1 MREVIIIS
9 AILIVAG
16 VIWRIIKP
24 QGLDA
29 DQLRTSLT
37 GIVYNLLLPALVIG
51 VLWRAEL
58 TASSFVI
65 ILMAAVGVFFGM
77 GVTWVW
83 LKLFPQSLPATG
95 ALLLAAAFPN
105 ATYLG
110 LPVLESVLGESARA
124 IAIQYDLLSCTPILL
139 SVGIL
144 VAAHFGESKG
154 DAPNIVRNLIRVPPL
169 WAAIVGVSLNLTEI
183 SQPEILQQ
191 LFQMLGNGVVPL
203 MLFSIGLSLRWRAGW
218 GRQFGQVLPV
228 VITQLLL
235 TPLLIFWLVPLFGV
249 SAKIEM
255 ALVLEAAMPSMVLGI
270 VLADRYHLD
279 SHLYAMAV
287 TITTA
292 LSLITL
298 PLWFSMMGG

>member
-1 MREVIIIS
+1 
-9 AILIVAG
+9 
-16 VIWRIIKP
+16 
-24 QGLDA
+24 
-29 DQLRTSLT
+29 
-37 GIVYNLLLPALVIG
+37 
-51 VLWRAEL
+51 
-58 TASSFVI
+58 
-65 ILMAAVGVFFGM
+65 
-77 GVTWVW
+77 
-83 LKLFPQSLPATG
+83 
-95 ALLLAAAFPN
+95 
-105 ATYLG
+105 
-110 LPVLESVLGESARA
+110 
-124 IAIQYDLLSCTPILL
+124 
-139 SVGIL
+139 
-144 VAAHFGESKG
+144 
-154 DAPNIVRNLIRVPPL
+154 
-169 WAAIVGVSLNLTEI
+169 
-183 SQPEILQQ
+183 
-191 LFQMLGNGVVPL
+191 MLGNGVVPL

-235 TPLLIFWLVPLFGV
+235 TPLLIFWLIPLFGV

>member
-1 MREVIIIS
+1 MQEVITIS

-16 VIWRIIKP
+16 VLWRLIEP

-29 DQLRTSLT
+29 DQLRRSLT
-37 GIVYNLLLPALVIG
+37 GVVYNLLLPALVIG
-51 VLWRAEL
+51 VLWEAEL
-58 TASSFVI
+58 STSSFVI
-65 ILMAAVGVFFGM
+65 VLMAAVGVFCGM
-77 GVTWVW
+77 GLTWTW
-83 LKLFPQSLPATG
+83 LRLFPQPLPTTG

-144 VAAHFGESKG
+144 IAIHFGESKEQETH
-154 DAPNIVRNLIRVPPL
+154 IVKNLLRVPPL
-169 WAAIVGVSLNLTEI
+169 WAAIVGVLLNLTGS
-183 SQPEILQQ
+183 SQPQLLLQ

-203 MLFSIGLSLRWRAGW
+203 MLFSIGLSLRWRTGW
-218 GRQFGQVLPV
+218 SRQFNQVLPV
-228 VITQLLL
+228 AVTQLAL
-235 TPLLIFWLVPLFGV
+235 TPAIIFWLVPMFGV
-249 SAKIEM
+249 DSRIEM

-270 VLADRYHLD
+270 VLADRYQLD
-279 SHLYAMAV
+279 SHIYAMAV
-287 TITTA
+287 TVTTV

-298 PLWFSMMGG
+298 PLWYSVMGG

>member
-1 MREVIIIS
+1 MREVITIS

-139 SVGIL
+139 SVGIWWPPTL
-144 VAAHFGESKG
+144 VSQKAM
-154 DAPNIVRNLIRVPPL
+154 APTLSETL
-169 WAAIVGVSLNLTEI
+169 
-183 SQPEILQQ
+183 
-191 LFQMLGNGVVPL
+191 LG
-203 MLFSIGLSLRWRAGW
+203 FHHY
-218 GRQFGQVLPV
+218 GRQLQVCRS
-228 VITQLLL
+228 I
-235 TPLLIFWLVPLFGV
+235 
-249 SAKIEM
+249 
-255 ALVLEAAMPSMVLGI
+255 
-270 VLADRYHLD
+270 
-279 SHLYAMAV
+279 
-287 TITTA
+287 
-292 LSLITL
+292 
-298 PLWFSMMGG
+298 

>member
-1 MREVIIIS
+1 MQDVIIIS

-16 VIWRIIKP
+16 VMWRVLKP

-29 DQLRTSLT
+29 DQLRHSLT

-51 VLWRAEL
+51 VLWGAEL
-58 TASSFVI
+58 STSSFVI
-65 ILMAAVGVFFGM
+65 VLLAAVGVFCGM
-77 GVTWVW
+77 GLIW
-83 LKLFPQSLPATG
+83 LWLRLFPQPLPATG
-95 ALLLAAAFPN
+95 TLLLTAAFPN

-144 VAAHFGESKG
+144 VAIHFGESK
-154 DAPNIVRNLIRVPPL
+154 DNNPHILKNLLRVPPL
-169 WAAIVGVSLNLTEI
+169 WAAVIGLSLNLTGAE
-183 SQPEILQQ
+183 QPQILQQ

-203 MLFSIGLSLRWRAGW
+203 MLFSIGLSLRWRGDW
-218 GRQFGQVLPV
+218 SQQINQILPV
-228 VITQLLL
+228 VAIQLML
-235 TPLLIFWLVPLFGV
+235 TPAIIFWLVPLFGID
-249 SAKIEM
+249 ARTEM

-270 VLADRYHLD
+270 VLADRYKLD
-279 SHLYAMAV
+279 SHLYAMTV
-287 TITTA
+287 TATTA

-298 PLWFSMMGG
+298 PLWYSLMGG